1 LAEIGSYWLI
11 LAVIFF
17 FYLELPIS
25 ANNRQFHCSTL
36 ADIGGSE
43 SQFLPE
49 AILLRGDVCV

>member
-1 LAEIGSYWLI
+1 

-17 FYLELPIS
+17 FYLELPIT